1 MITNSYNKFT
11 DIGVN
16 GEPLALA
23 MTSDLGHKNQG
34 QERVPIQHLN
44 IMDIIVRMTDHPI
57 QTHTI
62 VVSNSITHLHLSSGM
77 NSVVKVIVLI
87 LKVIFFKITACR
99 FHPIPGNE
107 CPDELNIGECHWH
120 MQHNELCEADQELP
134 DGYADFDN
142 NNCGFYDMFRCIR
155 DQ

>member
-11 DIGVN
+11 DIGVD
-16 GEPLALA
+16 GEALVPA

-62 VVSNSITHLHLSSGM
+62 VVSNSISHLHLSSG
-77 NSVVKVIVLI
+77 NKS
-87 LKVIFFKITACR
+87 
-99 FHPIPGNE
+99 
-107 CPDELNIGECHWH
+107 
-120 MQHNELCEADQELP
+120 DQTDP
-134 DGYADFDN
+134 
-142 NNCGFYDMFRCIR
+142 
-155 DQ
+155 